1 MCERDRREF
10 IKTSFVVVG
19 ALAGAGVARFT
30 LAQPEA
36 RKYICPPC
44 GCAMDGTEFDSPGR
58 CSACGMELIEKPAAD
73 VPRPKV
79 AILVFEGVQV
89 IDFAAPYE
97 VFGAAGYDVFTVAA
111 DTAPVRANMN
121 LMIVPRYGFADAPKP
136 DVLLVPGGN
145 ITRALSQRTVLDWIY
160 ARSHEARQTISVCNG
175 AFFLA
180 HAELLDG
187 LTATTFYGAIEQ
199 LRNMHPE
206 VTVVSDR
213 RFVDNGTI
221 ITTAG
226 LSSGIDGALH
236 VVAKISGRGV
246 AQMVALNMEYDW
258 KEDAKYARAAFADA
272 HIRRIFGPRLNLALP
287 SELTQT
293 VESTRGGVDAW
304 ETVWRIASSSD
315 EELSAAALAG
325 LIGAAI
331 AERSSWT
338 PDSRRSEPAMQTW
351 RFHGENDRQWQ
362 ARLDVTGIEA
372 KALRATLALRSV
384 P

>member
-1 MCERDRREF
+1 
-10 IKTSFVVVG
+10 
-19 ALAGAGVARFT
+19 
-30 LAQPEA
+30 
-36 RKYICPPC
+36 
-44 GCAMDGTEFDSPGR
+44 MDGVEFAAPGN
-58 CSACGMELIEKPAAD
+58 CPACGMALIEKSATD

-79 AILVFEGVQV
+79 AIFVFDGVQV

-97 VFGAAGYDVFTVAA
+97 VFGAAGYDVFTVGIENS
-111 DTAPVRANMN
+111 PVTTNMN
-121 LMIVPRYGFADAPKP
+121 LTITPRYGFADSPVP

-145 ITRALSQRTVLDWIY
+145 INRTLSQDTVLDWIR
-160 ARSHEARQTISVCNG
+160 ARSREARQTISVCNG

-199 LRNMHPE
+199 LRNMHPN

-236 VVAKISGRGV
+236 VVSKISGRGA

-258 KEDAKYARAAFADA
+258 KEDDKYARAAFADA

-287 SELTQT
+287 SGLTQT

-304 ETVWRIASSSD
+304 ETIWQV
-315 EELSAAALAG
+315 SAGPTNNDISAEALAD
-325 LIGAAI
+325 LIGATI
-331 AERSSWT
+331 AERSDWA
-338 PDSRRSEPAMQTW
+338 PDSGRSGPAGRAWQ
-351 RFHGENDRQWQ
+351 FHGENDRQWQ
-362 ARLDVTGIEA
+362 ARLNVTPIEGQ
-372 KALRATLALRSV
+372 ALRATLAIR
-384 P
+384 